1 MINIISLP
9 SPSTPY
15 AIIKQQQNCMFV
27 SFPE

>member
-15 AIIKQQQNCMFV
+15 ATIQKHRSLSLSVFKK
-27 SFPE
+27 

>member
-15 AIIKQQQNCMFV
+15 ATINYRTLCLYVFKK
-27 SFPE
+27 